1 MRSKTAAVIV
11 LTAFMSI
18 CIQANAQDDWANLG
32 RYAQANSEVT
42 VQPKAVFM
50 GDSITQCWWDADPNF
65 FTSNNFLC
73 RGISGQTTS
82 HMLVRM
88 RKDVVDLHPKYVVIL
103 AGTNDIAKNNGF
115 IEVDDIYGNIVSM
128 CEIAKA
134 NKIKPVICSVLP
146 VKQYR
151 WRPEVTDCADRI
163 IRLNSLL
170 KEYAQIAAMGWMAF
184 GLSVSALRRIC
195 IFALLSMALGGIALG
210 MGTDNIWSL
219 IAAAVGLLLV
229 CAFGFRQR
237 PGSVAYLPVE
247 LRYGQKLLRLTA
259 LRDTG
264 NSLVDPVTG
273 RSVLVVDAN
282 AAIALTGLTLQQL
295 QKPVEAVSNALLPGL
310 RLISY
315 QAVGQPGGMLLALRI
330 PDVRIGDWK
339 GSSLVAFAPNGLS
352 REGAYQALTGG
363 VA

>member
-1 MRSKTAAVIV
+1 MKRMLVSV
-11 LTAFMSI
+11 LSALLLAGINAT
-18 CIQANAQDDWANLG
+18 AQDDWANIG
-32 RYAQANSEVT
+32 RYAQANSEVK

-151 WRPEVTDCADRI
+151 WRTEVTDCADRI
-163 IRLNSLL
+163 IRLNAML
-170 KEYAQIAAMGWMAF
+170 EDYAVRNRIRYVDYH
-184 GLSVSALRRIC
+184 SV
-195 IFALLSMALGGIALG
+195 M
-210 MGTDNIWSL
+210 
-219 IAAAVGLLLV
+219 
-229 CAFGFRQR
+229 
-237 PGSVAYLPVE
+237 
-247 LRYGQKLLRLTA
+247 K
-259 LRDTG
+259 
-264 NSLVDPVTG
+264 
-273 RSVLVVDAN
+273 DA
-282 AAIALTGLTLQQL
+282 
-295 QKPVEAVSNALLPGL
+295 E
-310 RLISY
+310 
-315 QAVGQPGGMLLALRI
+315 
-330 PDVRIGDWK
+330 
-339 GSSLVAFAPNGLS
+339 NGLPEKWS
-352 REGAYQALTGG
+352 YDGVHLNGDGYDMIEAIILKALK
-363 VA
+363 